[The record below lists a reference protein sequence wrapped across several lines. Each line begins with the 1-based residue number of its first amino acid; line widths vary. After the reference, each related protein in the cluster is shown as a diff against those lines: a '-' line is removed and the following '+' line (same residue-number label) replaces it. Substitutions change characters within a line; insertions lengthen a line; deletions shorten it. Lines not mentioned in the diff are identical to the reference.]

1 MPANAS
7 ERQPDRRWVELIWV
21 IGLVIAAD
29 LWSAHVQHYQ
39 VFRLGDAD
47 EYFTLAEQ
55 LAAGRPVTA
64 SAPFASR
71 VLTPWLVATCCPAN
85 IQQGF
90 LIVNIIAGGLG
101 AVVLAWWLR
110 RFVGDWRVRVL
121 VTAAYI
127 WEWHGPVRIPYYS
140 PAYVDGLVLVFLPL
154 GLIFVERTAER
165 PSRLNVVSLIA
176 LTGVGVLAREIMF
189 LVPVSALL
197 HRGLWERT
205 SGVRRATVL
214 GGPIAAAIAATWI
227 VRRGTHPRVA
237 YSFAEAVGYQLT
249 HKPLFS
255 LGLTW
260 FMTFGPVIAIVLYDW
275 RNAVAFLRR
284 HQHLAAYL
292 VFCAGLAYVGGTD
305 TERLLIWA
313 APVVYVLIGR
323 AIERNRT
330 VLAGGALASALLI
343 AQLIS
348 ERVFWG
354 IPDQGSAV
362 TALADIPGMLPKAY
376 SILNRLFVIDDFYW
390 NLWSNFGSRPF
401 HLLLLMLYVAFS
413 AVVVVWMRFR
423 STDQDRHPAPV
434 TDRFSSFQAPSE
446 APVRSPSVGRSS

>member
-1 MPANAS
+1 MTNTTMPAHAAEPQPN
-7 ERQPDRRWVELIWV
+7 RQWVELMWV
-21 IGLVIAAD
+21 IGLVIAAG
-29 LWSAHVQHYQ
+29 LWSAHVQRYQ
-39 VFRLGDAD
+39 VFRLWDAD
-47 EYFTLAEQ
+47 EYFALAEQ

-64 SAPFASR
+64 SAPYVYR
-71 VLTPWLVATCCPAN
+71 VLTPWLVARCCPAD
-85 IQQGF
+85 IQHGF
-90 LIVNIIAGGLG
+90 LIVNIIAGALG
-101 AVVLAWWLR
+101 AVVLALWLR
-110 RFVGDWRVRVL
+110 RFVTDWRVRVL

-140 PAYVDGLVLVFLPL
+140 PAYVDALLLMFLPL

-176 LTGVGVLAREIMF
+176 ITGLGVLAREMMF
-189 LVPVSALL
+189 LVPLSALL
-197 HRGLWERT
+197 HRGLWQRT
-205 SGVRRATVL
+205 TGVGRATAI
-214 GGPIAAAIAATWI
+214 GGPTAAAIAATWI
-227 VRRGTHPRVA
+227 AHRGTDPRVA
-237 YSFAEAVGYQLT
+237 YSFVAAVGYHLT

-255 LGLTW
+255 LVLTW
-260 FMTFGPVIAIVLYDW
+260 FMTFGPVIAVVLYDW
-275 RNAVAFLRR
+275 RDAVAFLRH

-292 VFCAGLAYVGGTD
+292 IACAGLSYVGGHD
-305 TERLLIWA
+305 TERYLIWA

-354 IPDQGSAV
+354 IPDPRSTV
-362 TALADIPGMLPKAY
+362 TALADIPGLMPKAY

-401 HLLLLMLYVAFS
+401 HLLLLTLYVAFS
-413 AVVVVWMRFR
+413 AGVILSMRHKCLASRWGQPARR
-423 STDQDRHPAPV
+423 SY
-434 TDRFSSFQAPSE
+434 
-446 APVRSPSVGRSS
+446 